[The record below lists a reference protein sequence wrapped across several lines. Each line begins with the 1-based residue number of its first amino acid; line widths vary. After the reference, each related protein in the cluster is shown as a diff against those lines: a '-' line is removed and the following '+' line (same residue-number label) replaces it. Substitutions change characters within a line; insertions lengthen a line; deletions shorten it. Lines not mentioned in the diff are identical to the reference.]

1 MCVCVYI
8 FLIQFFPVEGV
19 FQFSFRLAYFVPPIH
34 TLPGGHRRLAGS
46 GSGTATHAYPA
57 CEDNDTA
64 YQIEEDK
71 PNVTGHEL
79 NGKFMRHKLPQM
91 VSI

>member
-1 MCVCVYI
+1 M
-8 FLIQFFPVEGV
+8 F
-19 FQFSFRLAYFVPPIH
+19 FRLALFVPSIH

>member
-1 MCVCVYI
+1 
-8 FLIQFFPVEGV
+8 
-19 FQFSFRLAYFVPPIH
+19 
-34 TLPGGHRRLAGS
+34 LAGS

-79 NGKFMRHKLPQM
+79 NGKFMRHKK
-91 VSI
+91 VSIQSLKNI